1 MTGVDFSITTA
12 KDLVTD
18 LNNVQVF
25 LNCRP
30 EGLSETV
37 LSELADL
44 QTDLI
49 GQLNTVLCGI
59 EFSTFKGS
67 EVTNLQSKK

>member
-1 MTGVDFSITTA
+1 MTGVDFSITAA

-30 EGLSETV
+30 SGISESV
-37 LSELADL
+37 LCELADL

-49 GQLNTVLCGI
+49 EQLSTVLRGI
-59 EFSTFKGS
+59 EMDAPACFESTNS
-67 EVTNLQSKK
+67 ENPQ